1 MSPDSTSKNRRL
13 IKEGSV
19 KEISFELE
27 LKELVVELEMDFLIA
42 YFRVIKNNKT
52 NMVPWEGTWHDWE
65 TGSVQ
70 FKLEQINVP

>member
-27 LKELVVELEMDFLIA
+27 PKELVVELETDFLIA
-42 YFRVIKNNKT
+42 YFRVIRNNKT
-52 NMVPWEGTWHDWE
+52 SMVPWEGTWHDWE
-65 TGSVQ
+65 IESVQ